1 MIAVIKNKSNDR
13 IEMIISWVFSFL
25 IKFSKIIEV
34 IDIKEAVNTRKR
46 KANKY
51 EVIFDFII
59 VSLLF
64 KVMNEYLIVLLKCL
78 IFYFSLI
85 LVMKLMGKREVG
97 QLSIF
102 DMAVFFVISDLF
114 SLSIDSGWN
123 ILLRTVLVTF
133 IMCFLQVITSFV
145 ILKCEKVRNVVEHI
159 PTILIKNGKINQKT
173 MAKQRYN
180 IDDLM
185 SQLRSKGFS
194 SLNDIKYAILEAN
207 GELSII
213 NKSECK
219 CFPFP
224 LIKDGN
230 VDFKALNELGY
241 DKQWLMNKLNGKK
254 IENIFLAILENDKL
268 IIIEKSTINIEKAH
282 QDMDNYSN

>member
-1 MIAVIKNKSNDR
+1 
-13 IEMIISWVFSFL
+13 
-25 IKFSKIIEV
+25 
-34 IDIKEAVNTRKR
+34 
-46 KANKY
+46 
-51 EVIFDFII
+51 
-59 VSLLF
+59 
-64 KVMNEYLIVLLKCL
+64 MNEYLIVLLKCL

-123 ILLRTVLVTF
+123 VLSKTILVTF
-133 IMCFLQVITSFV
+133 IMCFLQVTTSFI
-145 ILKCEKVRNVVEHI
+145 ILKCDKVRNVVEHI

-185 SQLRSKGFS
+185 SQLRIKGFTT
-194 SLNDIKYAILEAN
+194 LENIKYAILEAN
-207 GELSII
+207 GELSVLD
-213 NKSECK
+213 KECK
-219 CFPFP
+219 LFPFP
-224 LIKDGN
+224 LIKDGCI
-230 VDFKALNELGY
+230 DYKALNELGFNEN
-241 DKQWLMNKLNGKK
+241 WLMNKLNGKK

-268 IIIEKSTINIEKAH
+268 IIIDKPSINIKKTH
-282 QDMDNYSN
+282 KDMDNYSN